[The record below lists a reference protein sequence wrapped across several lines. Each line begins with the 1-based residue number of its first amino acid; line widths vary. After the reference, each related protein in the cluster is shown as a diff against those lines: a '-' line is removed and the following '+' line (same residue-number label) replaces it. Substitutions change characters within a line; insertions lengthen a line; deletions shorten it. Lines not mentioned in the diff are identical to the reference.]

1 MNPDWS
7 AIKEYSAADSSAARE
22 SESLRKQ
29 LEAAWELCRTL
40 QSRIR
45 DQEEL
50 RARDQEELRRL
61 RGVGEDLR
69 RLRTHLDWE
78 QSSGAAQVHRSSPI
92 GTPGH
97 PAPPLLSA
105 TASSN

>member
-40 QSRIR
+40 QSRVR

-50 RARDQEELRRL
+50 RSRDQEELTRL

-69 RLRTHLDWE
+69 RLRVQLDRDP
-78 QSSGAAQVHRSSPI
+78 QAASAPSQLRATSQVRGRNAGS
-92 GTPGH
+92 TPR
-97 PAPPLLSA
+97 
-105 TASSN
+105 